1 MSFRRFLRKRLSV
14 RVKFLFMI
22 CWEALQNAL
31 CTLVNDSHTSRLQAY
46 VSLNMQLFTTL
57 MFLYTYIKDCKLQGN
72 TFNFLYT
79 CSICTHDLLYF
90 QTSTSVRSTQIT
102 VIQMQRAIMLK
113 DHSVATVIQDLLEM
127 VLSVQVSNLI
137 SCYLI
142 FSMHF
147 SRTD

>member
-1 MSFRRFLRKRLSV
+1 
-14 RVKFLFMI
+14 
-22 CWEALQNAL
+22 
-31 CTLVNDSHTSRLQAY
+31 
-46 VSLNMQLFTTL
+46 
-57 MFLYTYIKDCKLQGN
+57 
-72 TFNFLYT
+72 
-79 CSICTHDLLYF
+79 
-90 QTSTSVRSTQIT
+90 
-102 VIQMQRAIMLK
+102 MLK